1 MTAVRIVL
9 IDDHAILRSGVRLML
24 EQQPDLEV
32 IGEAAT
38 VPEGIALAK
47 NLEPDIVVLDLSI
60 PGGGGAGIQAVR
72 TAFENARVVVL
83 TMHEEPAIVDEA
95 IASGADGF
103 VTKASAASDL
113 VLAIRAVARGQT
125 FFKLPLRGLP
135 APPPAQLEEFP
146 LSPREIEVLA
156 GVAAGYTNKEVAA
169 QLDLSIKTVETY
181 RARIGEKTGLKSR
194 VEILRYALDHGLV
207 GKTTKGG

>member
-1 MTAVRIVL
+1 MTPVRVVL

-32 IGEAAT
+32 IGEAPT
-38 VPEGIALAK
+38 VPEGIALASTLQP
-47 NLEPDIVVLDLSI
+47 NIVVLDLSI
-60 PGGGGAGIQAVR
+60 PGGGSAGIRAVR
-72 TAFENARVVVL
+72 AAFKNARVVVL
-83 TMHEEPAIVDEA
+83 TMHDEPDVLDEA

-113 VLAIRAVARGQT
+113 VLAIRAVTGGQT
-125 FFKLPLRGLP
+125 FFKLPARV
-135 APPPAQLEEFP
+135 PPTPTPAQLEEFP

-169 QLDLSIKTVETY
+169 QLDISVKTVETY

-194 VEILRYALDHGLV
+194 VEILRYALDRGLV
-207 GKTTKGG
+207 GKTKTGG